1 MYTHIPC
8 LYVYVYT
15 YLMFIC
21 ICIHISHVYM
31 YMYMYMYT
39 HISCL
44 YVYLVYICY
53 ITGLSFVDAW
63 IKFKHWIHSHSTT
76 THNGI
81 TTTRPVIIMA
91 HNGKIYDFKII
102 HYNLKRILTRRY
114 GIKTIEAQTL
124 INWFSS
130 LFSGADQVYDIR
142 YCYLD
147 SVPMMKD
154 PTLWREASVSSATTI
169 NSSSRSNNNSSSNNS
184 SGGGPLVDKKALTRT
199 LSASSMIAAESPAD
213 GVTVL
218 AESISTTSDYKSIDT
233 NDDNNHNLILP
244 IVDDEED
251 SIISQYARPAL
262 FNLTA
267 LHTHIL
273 GVDNIGAHNAISDV
287 LSVEAILSHP
297 YISPYWREAAQS
309 RLFQHINLKN

>member
-1 MYTHIPC
+1 MNMYTRISC

-21 ICIHISHVYM
+21 MCIN
-31 YMYMYMYT
+31 
-39 HISCL
+39 
-44 YVYLVYICY
+44 ICY
-53 ITGLSFVDAW
+53 ITGMSFVDAW
-63 IKFKHWIHSHSTT
+63 IKFKHWIHSHTTT

-102 HYNLKRILTRRY
+102 HYNLKRILRKRY
-114 GIKTIEAQTL
+114 GTSKIEGQAL

-130 LFSGADQVYDIR
+130 LFSGDDKVYDIQ

-154 PTLWREASVSSATTI
+154 PTLWREVSTITSTSTTI
-169 NSSSRSNNNSSSNNS
+169 SSTG
-184 SGGGPLVDKKALTRT
+184 SGSPVGKKVST
-199 LSASSMIAAESPAD
+199 LNVNTTSMAVTAESPTD
-213 GVTVL
+213 GLTVL
-218 AESISTTSDYKSIDT
+218 AESISTTTDYKSSNTNNDNDT
-233 NDDNNHNLILP
+233 LVLP
-244 IVDDEED
+244 TIDDEED
-251 SIISQYARPAL
+251 SVISQYTRPAL
-262 FNLTA
+262 FNLTT

-273 GVDNIGAHNAISDV
+273 GADNIGAHNAISDV

-309 RLFQHINLKN
+309 RLFQHISLKN

>member
-1 MYTHIPC
+1 MYMYTHIPC

-63 IKFKHWIHSHSTT
+63 IKFKNWIHSHSTT

-102 HYNLKRILTRRY
+102 HYNLKRMLTRRY
-114 GIKTIEAQTL
+114 GTKIIEAQTL

-130 LFSGADQVYDIR
+130 LFSGDDQVYDIP

-154 PTLWREASVSSATTI
+154 PTLWRDVSTITSTATTI
-169 NSSSRSNNNSSSNNS
+169 STVSSSGNGSSV
-184 SGGGPLVDKKALTRT
+184 GKKVSTHNANTT
-199 LSASSMIAAESPAD
+199 STAITAESPTD
-213 GVTVL
+213 GLTVL
-218 AESISTTSDYKSIDT
+218 AESISTTTDSYDT
-233 NDDNNHNLILP
+233 HLLP
-244 IVDDEED
+244 VDADED
-251 SIISQYARPAL
+251 FVISQYTRPAL
-262 FNLTA
+262 FNLTT

-309 RLFQHINLKN
+309 RLFQHISLKN